1 MARVVLNTREARINH
16 LTAMAERNGFTV
28 ANNRIYMPIDNDGKT
43 RVNIVYLSDATAGDK
58 MTVSVSDYDPFDG
71 AAETSEVM
79 SYKEFDTTVVANYKK
94 VINLAISVYK
104 LFIDDET

>member
-1 MARVVLNTREARINH
+1 MARVVLNTREARFNH
-16 LTAMAERNGFTV
+16 LADLAARNAFTIE
-28 ANNRIYMPIDNDGKT
+28 NNRIFLPIDSAGKT

-71 AAETSEVM
+71 VDETSEVM
-79 SYKEFDTTVVANYKK
+79 SYKEYDATVAANYKK

-104 LFIDDET
+104 LFIDDGT